1 MLTPLKCVLQTKDQ
15 APVLQQHE
23 ATLEGT
29 PPEELLDTDLYCR
42 RVDWQGE
49 QYHAGGNRPVMV
61 VNPPGPDA
69 AAIHLQH
76 IQQICV
82 CVCVCVRGGGKLMV
96 VKVSTARTF
105 R

>member
-1 MLTPLKCVLQTKDQ
+1 MLIPLKCVLQTEEQ

-29 PPEELLDTDLYCR
+29 PPEELLDTHLHCR

-49 QYHAGGNRPVMV
+49 QYHAGGDGPVVM

-76 IQQICV
+76 QQQICV
-82 CVCVCVRGGGKLMV
+82 CVWGGGGGGGEP
-96 VKVSTARTF
+96 
-105 R
+105 